1 MALSATIVRFREHS
15 LNEVETDGTVW
26 QVALTE
32 VAQIA
37 APGGFMSPIPE
48 RPRSVHTP
56 DGGVV
61 LDVYGGKMFS
71 LNSTG
76 SLVFQLLEQGAS
88 EERVVEELMER
99 FRVSPEIAR
108 ADVAEFRHALGRF
121 RLLGNTAESVSE

>member
-1 MALSATIVRFREHS
+1 
-15 LNEVETDGTVW
+15 
-26 QVALTE
+26 
-32 VAQIA
+32 
-37 APGGFMSPIPE
+37 MSPIPE
-48 RPRSVHTP
+48 HPRSVHTP

-61 LDVYGGKMFS
+61 LDVHGGKMFS

-108 ADVAEFRHALGRF
+108 ADVVEFRRALGRF
-121 RLLGNTAESVSE
+121 RLLGNTAGSASD